1 LDGPRRDAIK
11 ARLTELLDFPRVS
24 VPEKQGTRYFFS
36 RNSGLQNQSVLY
48 VREGL
53 EGQERILLDPNA
65 LSADGTVAL
74 TGTAPTQ
81 DGALLGYSLSRSGSD
96 RQEIYV
102 RDVTTGKVLAKFT
115 AIIWTPDKAGF
126 YYTRFPQPGSVPA
139 GDENY
144 FAKVYFHRLG
154 ESQDK
159 DTLVFETPDK

>member
-1 LDGPRRDAIK
+1 
-11 ARLTELLDFPRVS
+11 
-24 VPEKQGTRYFFS
+24 
-36 RNSGLQNQSVLY
+36 
-48 VREGL
+48 
-53 EGQERILLDPNA
+53 
-65 LSADGTVAL
+65 VAL

-102 RDVTTGKVLAKFT
+102 RDVVTGKDLPDKVLAKFT

-144 FAKVYFHRLG
+144 FAKVYFHAR
-154 ESQDK
+154 
-159 DTLVFETPDK
+159 